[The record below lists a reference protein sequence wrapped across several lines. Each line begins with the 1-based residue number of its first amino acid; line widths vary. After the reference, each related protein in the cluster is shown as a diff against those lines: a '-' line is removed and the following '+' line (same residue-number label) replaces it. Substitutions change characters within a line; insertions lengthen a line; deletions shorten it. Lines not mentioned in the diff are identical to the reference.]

1 LSIIEDRGAR
11 DDDTPSRRRNK
22 PSVDIAW
29 SVVRN
34 RSALGLLAD
43 EWAQLYHASG
53 TPNPFA
59 HPAWVTTW
67 LEHFTREEDLYAVVG
82 RDPDGAMVAFAPF
95 HLRRPR
101 LSSPFPGACL
111 RLAGMGASELL
122 TEIPEILVTGGHP
135 HRKVMRSLVEFL
147 LADCADDFDWAEF
160 SLPAEM
166 GWFESDWIVPDA
178 ERRGARF
185 AHQATLAFVVVE
197 LPADGDTF
205 RKGMKRNIREA
216 VRRSNNRLAKLEAGW
231 DFVLPQSG
239 EDMRDAVDALIG
251 LHGARSEICDK
262 EEHGSYID
270 SDAVRGFVRSAA
282 VAMYEAG
289 AATLPRIRVG
299 GEDAA
304 ARLVLHGNGSLF
316 FSLSGLERDYWDL
329 GLGTQINLR
338 CLQDA
343 IERGDSVANLSQN
356 PDASKLRWS
365 ERVELH
371 NEFRIVS
378 PRRGARFATSLFVL
392 RRALRAALNLWR

>member
-1 LSIIEDRGAR
+1 LAIIEDRGAR
-11 DDDTPSRRRNK
+11 DDDTPSRRSNK

-34 RSALGLLAD
+34 RGALGLLAD

-82 RDPDGAMVAFAPF
+82 RDPDGAMVAFA
-95 HLRRPR
+95 R

-122 TEIPEILVTGGHP
+122 TEITEILVASGHP

-147 LADCADDFDWAEF
+147 LADCAEDFDWAEF

-185 AHQATLAFVVVE
+185 AHQGTLAFVVVE
-197 LPADGDTF
+197 LPADWDTF

-231 DFVLPQSG
+231 DFVLPRSG
-239 EDMRDAVDALIG
+239 EDMRDAVDTLIG
-251 LHGARSEICDK
+251 LHGARSEISDK
-262 EEHGSYID
+262 EEHGSYIG
-270 SDAVRGFVRSAA
+270 SDAVQGFLRSAA
-282 VAMYEAG
+282 VAMFEAG
-289 AATLPRIRVG
+289 AATLPRIRIG

-304 ARLVLHGNGSLF
+304 ARLVLHGNGSVF
-316 FSLSGLERDYWDL
+316 FSLSGLQREHWDL

-338 CLQDA
+338 CMQDA

-392 RRALRAALNLWR
+392 RRALRDALNLWR